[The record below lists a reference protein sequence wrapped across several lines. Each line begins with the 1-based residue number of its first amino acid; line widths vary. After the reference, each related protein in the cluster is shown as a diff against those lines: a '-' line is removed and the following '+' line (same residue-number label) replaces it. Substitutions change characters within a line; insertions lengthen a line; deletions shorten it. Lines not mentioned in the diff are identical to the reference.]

1 MMNEKVNHPQLVFN
15 PLLLLAIAIVITAL
29 LQWLF
34 PMRVIPLTLACLI
47 GITLFFGGLAL
58 GFPALLGMIRAK
70 TSPNPNQTPT
80 ALVLGGIYRYTR
92 NPMYLGM
99 LISYAGLFIFVQSL
113 WWLLF
118 IPFLAWLMTAW
129 VIIPEEKFLAQKFGE
144 EYVQFKTRVRRWI

>member
-34 PMRVIPLTLACLI
+34 PMRVIPLALARLI
-47 GITLFFGGLAL
+47 GMILFFGGLAL

-70 TSPNPNQTPT
+70 TSPNPNHAPT
-80 ALVLGGIYRYTR
+80 ALVLSGIYRYTR

-99 LISYAGLFIFVQSL
+99 LISYSGLFIFVQSL

-118 IPFLAWLMTAW
+118 IPFLAWLTTIW
-129 VIIPEEKFLAQKFGE
+129 VIIPEEIFLAQKFGE
-144 EYVQFKTRVRRWI
+144 EYLQFKTRVHRWI